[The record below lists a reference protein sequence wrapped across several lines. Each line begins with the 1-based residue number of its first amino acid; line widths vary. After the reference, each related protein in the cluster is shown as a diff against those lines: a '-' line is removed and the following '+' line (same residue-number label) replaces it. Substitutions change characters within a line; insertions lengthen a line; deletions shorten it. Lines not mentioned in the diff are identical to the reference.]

1 MDDIDLVLLFVA
13 IIAEVKIMMI
23 DDNGWYKELE
33 LESGR
38 GTTYTGTDRSFFVLI
53 VSQDVCRLECW
64 HYYYARPGCR

>member
-13 IIAEVKIMMI
+13 IIAEVAIMVS
-23 DDNGWYKELE
+23 DDYAWYKELE

-53 VSQDVCRLECW
+53 VGQDGCRLECW
-64 HYYYARPGCR
+64 NY